1 MTERHRKRQRV
12 DHRQR
17 DRQRQVET
25 EKTTEDT
32 LTCRER
38 EREKLTEHDVFF
50 WNFKAHM
57 PVTYVLQ
64 QSHNSFPKSPT
75 NWVHCLNVWIYGA
88 IIIHTTIDRNPTSYL
103 DIFVL
108 FTADWNKNWQWPQ
121 SLVFRSR
128 CFEFDMLFSKRS
140 VKHWRFY

>member
-1 MTERHRKRQRV
+1 MVGSMSSGRETKWWSSDEELTPWGTNVRQKGIWMV
-12 DHRQR
+12 QI
-17 DRQRQVET
+17 
-25 EKTTEDT
+25 
-32 LTCRER
+32 
-38 EREKLTEHDVFF
+38 F

-75 NWVHCLNVWIYGA
+75 NWVHCSNVWIYGA

-140 VKHWRFY
+140 VKHWHF